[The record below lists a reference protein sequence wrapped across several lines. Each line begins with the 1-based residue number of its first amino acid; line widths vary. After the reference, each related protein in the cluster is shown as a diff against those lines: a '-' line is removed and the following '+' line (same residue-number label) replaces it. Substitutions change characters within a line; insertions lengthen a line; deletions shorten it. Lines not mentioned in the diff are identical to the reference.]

1 MGDVGYMNV
10 AIFTDTYPPEINGVA
25 TSSANLRATLLEH
38 GHNVLVITTNVFGN
52 EIVYE
57 DGVLRIPGFEMKS
70 LYGYRLTKIYSSKA
84 MRYVADFAPDIAHIQ
99 TDLGVGTFGQVA
111 AHRLHIGSIYTFHTM
126 IEDYTYYVTKGHFD
140 RFARHSVREYFRRR
154 TSLYDE
160 IIAPSDKIKDY
171 LRSIGIDTTVT
182 IMPTGIDFSRF
193 DPKKED
199 KEKTEALR
207 KKFGISSKDTVI
219 LSLGRI
225 AQEKSIDVLLRG
237 YASYL
242 KKGEEKPTKFVLT
255 GLGPAVDSLKELARE
270 LGISDHVIFTGPCKP
285 SETQDYYRLGQFFV
299 SASLTETQGLTF
311 MEAMAAH
318 LIVLA
323 RYDDNLV
330 GTIKDGE
337 TGYFFFNEEDFESKL
352 RATLNIDPAERKRI
366 EENALKVIDVYSLER
381 FYNNAMEVYNRVYKR
396 KW

>member
-1 MGDVGYMNV
+1 MNV

-25 TSSANLRATLLEH
+25 TSSANLRATLLAH
-38 GHNVLVITTNVFGN
+38 GHNVLVVTTNV
-52 EIVYE
+52 ESDKIVFE
-57 DGVLRIPGFEMKS
+57 DGVLHIPGFEMKQF
-70 LYGYRLTKIYSSKA
+70 YGYRLTKFYSKA
-84 MRYVADFAPDIAHIQ
+84 MMKYVVDFAPDIVHIQ
-99 TDLGVGTFGQVA
+99 TDLGVGTFGQVV
-111 AHRLHIGSIYTFHTM
+111 AHRYHIGSIYTFHTM
-126 IEDYTYYVTKGHFD
+126 YEDYAYYVTKGHFD
-140 RFARHSVREYFRRR
+140 RFARHSVRAYFRRR

-160 IIAPSDKIKDY
+160 LIAPSDKIKDY
-171 LRSIGIDTTVT
+171 LRSIGIDTTIT

-193 DPKKED
+193 DPNKED
-199 KEKTEALR
+199 KEKTAALR
-207 KKFGISSKDTVI
+207 KRFGIDPNDIVI

-237 YASYL
+237 YAAYL
-242 KKGEEKPTKFVLT
+242 EKGEDKPTKFVIT
-255 GLGPAVDSLKELARE
+255 GLGPAVEPLKELARE

-285 SETQDYYRLGQFFV
+285 SETQDYYRLGQFFA

-337 TGYFFFNEEDFESKL
+337 TGYFFFNERDFEEKL
-352 RATLNIDPAERKRI
+352 RATLNIDPKERKRI

-381 FYNNAMEVYNRVYKR
+381 FYTNAMEVYNRVRKR

>member
-1 MGDVGYMNV
+1 MGHMNI

-38 GHNVLVITTNVFGN
+38 GHNVLVVTTNVFGK

-57 DGVLRIPGFEMKS
+57 DGVLRIPGVEMKQ
-70 LYGYRLTKIYSSKA
+70 LYGYRLTRFYSPKA
-84 MRYVADFAPDIAHIQ
+84 MRYVVEFAPDIVHIQ
-99 TDLGVGTFGQVA
+99 TGLGVGTFGQVVA
-111 AHRLHIGSIYTFHTM
+111 YRCHIGSIYTFHTM
-126 IEDYTYYVTKGHFD
+126 YEDYTYYVTKGHFE

-160 IIAPSDKIKDY
+160 LIAPSDKIKDY
-171 LRSIGIDTTVT
+171 LRSIGIDSTVT

-193 DPKKED
+193 DPSKED
-199 KEKTEALR
+199 KKKTEELR
-207 KKFGISSKDTVI
+207 KKFGIKPTDTVI

-225 AQEKSIDVLLRG
+225 AHEKSIDVLLKG
-237 YASYL
+237 YAAYL
-242 KKGEEKPTKFVLT
+242 KKGEDRPTKFVIT
-255 GLGPAVDSLKELARE
+255 GLGPAVDSLKELSRD
-270 LGISDHVIFTGPCKP
+270 LGIADHVVFTGPCKP
-285 SETQDYYRLGQFFV
+285 DETQDYYRLGQFFA

-311 MEAMAAH
+311 MEAMAAR
-318 LIVLA
+318 LIVFA

-337 TGYFFFNEEDFESKL
+337 TGFFFFNEQDFEAKL
-352 RATLNIDPAERKRI
+352 RSTLNIDPKERKRI
-366 EENALKVIDVYSLER
+366 EENALEVIDVYSLER
-381 FYNNAMEVYNRVYKR
+381 FYKNAMEVYNRVRKR